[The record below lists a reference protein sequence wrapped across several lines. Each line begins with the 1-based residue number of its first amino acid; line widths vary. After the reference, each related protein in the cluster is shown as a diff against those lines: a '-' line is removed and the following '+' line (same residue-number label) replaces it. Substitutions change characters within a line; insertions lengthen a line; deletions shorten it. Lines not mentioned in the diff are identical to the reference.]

1 MRDRLAL
8 DDIFMVSWDWCY
20 RRISSLAPFVE
31 ERAVT
36 VAGSRDQLKRR
47 GSAKRVDCER
57 RI

>member
-8 DDIFMVSWDWCY
+8 DGIFMVSFDWCY
-20 RRISSLAPFVE
+20 RRISSLALVVE

>member
-20 RRISSLAPFVE
+20 RRIASIALFVE